1 MKTRWIAGAL
11 LLCCPAQTERLNH
24 RHSNQNPPTYSKG
37 KGTFP
42 MTETAI
48 GQETGTGRKLL
59 PVETLAQDVSAFAL
73 DLYHQLRWSE
83 GNLFLS
89 PYGISAAL
97 AMAHAGARGNTETQ
111 MARALRYTLRQE
123 SLHPAFAELGSGL
136 AKLQEG
142 GHIKL
147 STANSVWPQQGYPLL
162 DGYLSL
168 IKRHYGVSVT
178 PLHYSDAPE
187 AARET
192 INRWVDKRT
201 DHKIKN
207 LIQPGV
213 LGVLTRLVIVN
224 AIYFGGEWACKFQ
237 ASLTKNEP
245 FLISPGMSVQ
255 VSLMKQEGEFRYG
268 ESESIQVLELPY
280 LSKTLSMLILLPR
293 EKDGLK
299 HLEHS
304 LSVENLARWR
314 NALREEQVEVFLPRF
329 RMTCTFRLDK
339 ALSAMGMA
347 DAFIESKADF
357 SGMDGRPGWLYLGAV
372 LHKTYVDVNEEGTEA
387 AAATLAMA
395 KPTAAPGQPPV
406 FRADHPFLFAIC
418 ETRSGTLLFLGRLT
432 DPTKTGK

>member
-1 MKTRWIAGAL
+1 MKMRWIAGAL
-11 LLCCPAQTERLNH
+11 LVCCPAQTEPLN
-24 RHSNQNPPTYSKG
+24 RRTGNQNRPAYSKS

-42 MTETAI
+42 MKETAI
-48 GQETGTGRKLL
+48 GQEAGTGRKLL
-59 PVETLAQDVSAFAL
+59 PAETLAKDVSAFAL

-162 DGYLSL
+162 DDYLFL
-168 IKRHYGVSVT
+168 TKRYYGVSVT
-178 PLHYSDAPE
+178 PLEYKDAPG

-192 INRWVDKRT
+192 INRWVEKRT
-201 DHKIKN
+201 DHKIKD
-207 LIQPGV
+207 LIQLGV
-213 LGVLTRLVIVN
+213 LGALTRLVIVN
-224 AIYFGGEWACKFQ
+224 AIYFRGEWASKFKP
-237 ASLTKNEP
+237 SLTKNEP
-245 FLISPGMSVQ
+245 FFISPGMSVQ
-255 VSLMKQEGEFRYG
+255 VPLMKQEGEFRYG
-268 ESESIQVLELPY
+268 ESQSVQVLELPY
-280 LSKTLSMLILLPR
+280 LGKTLSMLILLPR

-299 HLEHS
+299 RLENS

-314 NALREEQVEVFLPRF
+314 NALREEEVEVFLPRF
-329 RMTCTFRLDK
+329 RTTCAFRLDK

-347 DAFIESKADF
+347 DAFIASKADF

-372 LHKTYVDVNEEGTEA
+372 LHKTYVDVNEAGTEA
-387 AAATLAMA
+387 AAGTAMA
-395 KPTAAPGQPPV
+395 APTAAPGQPPV
-406 FRADHPFLFAIC
+406 FRADHPFWFAIC
-418 ETRSGTLLFLGRLT
+418 ETRGGTPLFLGRLT
-432 DPTKTGK
+432 NPTKTGE